1 MDQAGRSLNMPR
13 LAYRFVLDDLSR
25 LTASGKIGRD
35 GDVLPAEPAL
45 AARYSVSRTTIR
57 KVPQMLAE
65 DNILASKAGIGW
77 KIVSPEKTK
86 ASREVRRQLRIGID
100 AEIDL
105 WGDFDYDRLLNGLK
119 KGARECDCK
128 LVLLKDSGDERL
140 DGIILS
146 RLNALWMNPQKD
158 GAVFAD
164 SLPWINHGGERFW
177 PIPALAFAAAFES
190 GRPAAGFKSTI
201 IRQERNH
208 IPIQI
213 WLTVQLPDPEYCI
226 AAMAPDFPQ
235 WRKLSLLNR
244 QWQGVSTRGNA
255 VFFKPDQIL
264 PGAKIGFFAEK
275 AVAVYPD
282 CLFVQKTMLQPQFCY
297 PEGSNVQ
304 LYGNPVGNFGKY
316 LEIEIL
322 GESTELVSSWE
333 LLDRK

>member
-1 MDQAGRSLNMPR
+1 MRVALSCICL
-13 LAYRFVLDDLSR
+13 LA
-25 LTASGKIGRD
+25 
-35 GDVLPAEPAL
+35 
-45 AARYSVSRTTIR
+45 
-57 KVPQMLAE
+57 
-65 DNILASKAGIGW
+65 ILAVAGGD
-77 KIVSPEKTK
+77 SPWEITNGVVTLSFSP
-86 ASREVRRQLRIGID
+86 AISRISFFGRV
-100 AEIDL
+100 
-105 WGDFDYDRLLNGLK
+105 
-119 KGARECDCK
+119 
-128 LVLLKDSGDERL
+128 
-140 DGIILS
+140 DGP
-146 RLNALWMNPQKD
+146 NALWMNPQKD
-158 GAVFAD
+158 SVVFAD
-164 SLPWINHGGERFW
+164 SPPWINHGGERFW

-190 GRPAAGFKSTI
+190 GWPPPDCIEKIQWKLLNRTPDTLEMESELIRQLGIVMKRRIHLPPGRPAAEFKSTI

-213 WLTVQLPDPEYCI
+213 WLTVQLPEPEYCI
-226 AAMAPDFPQ
+226 AAMAPDFPE

-255 VFFKPDQIL
+255 VVFKPDQIL

-297 PEGSNVQ
+297 PECSNVQ

-322 GESTELVSSWE
+322 GDYGNLKPGKSTELLSSWE